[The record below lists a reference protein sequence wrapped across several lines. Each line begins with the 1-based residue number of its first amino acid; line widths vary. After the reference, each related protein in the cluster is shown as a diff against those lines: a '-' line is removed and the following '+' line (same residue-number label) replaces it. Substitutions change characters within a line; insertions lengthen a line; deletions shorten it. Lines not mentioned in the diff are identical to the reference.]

1 MSYTCGIAMPPL
13 RALKVVEGFTKEL
26 GATYD
31 KMTEYAGELK
41 AGTMK
46 GDDPEILVL

>member
-1 MSYTCGIAMPPL
+1 MPPL
-13 RALKVVEGFTKEL
+13 RALKVVESFTKEL

-41 AGTMK
+41 AGSMK
-46 GDDPEILVL
+46 TEDPEILVFYKS